1 MRPIP
6 VTMEWFLLCANMS
19 EASRC
24 ARRRSFYIADVQL
37 LTFCL
42 RLLRRAKS
50 RDHPA
55 SNSLDEI
62 LFL

>member
-1 MRPIP
+1 
-6 VTMEWFLLCANMS
+6 MS
-19 EASRC
+19 ETSRC
-24 ARRRSFYIADVQL
+24 ARPRTREDAHAEERRSFYIADVPL

-55 SNSLDEI
+55 SNPLDEF